1 MNSKDNS
8 IKSPK
13 QIEKKKKDW
22 GCEPV
27 GQKQFVR
34 QEKDRSH
41 SDDGGREQGKSF

>member
-1 MNSKDNS
+1 MNIKDNS
-8 IKSPK
+8 NKSPK
-13 QIEKKKKDW
+13 QIEKKDW

-41 SDDGGREQGKSF
+41 SDDGEREQDKWF